1 MCWFYFCDT
10 FVLVYPSY
18 LIMDK
23 GNMNAAI
30 NILKNNLQNDILPI
44 NKDSLDMQIFIDVS
58 QMSQES

>member
-1 MCWFYFCDT
+1 
-10 FVLVYPSY
+10 
-18 LIMDK
+18 
-23 GNMNAAI
+23 MNAAI